1 MSFCMETWDTWVA
14 TAAKRGFESDGCDI
28 HTYEQFAGSQ
38 MDKQSIAVGK
48 NKGFPVTK
56 RTQKQRPAHRKG
68 AVENAKGS
76 GNKVVR
82 RKVNFVRDLIR
93 EVMGLAP
100 YEKRVVGSFAPASHV
115 LFFFCS
121 LQELTFL
128 FRVVE
133 ARKGEARF
141 EGC

>member
-1 MSFCMETWDTWVA
+1 METRDSWVA
-14 TAAKRGFESDGCDI
+14 TAANRGFEGDACNV
-28 HTYEQFAGSQ
+28 HTHEQFAGSQ

-56 RTQKQRPAHRKG
+56 RTQKQRPSHRKG
-68 AVENAKGS
+68 AVENTKGS

-100 YEKRVVGSFAPASHV
+100 YEKRVVGSLPPHLHV

-121 LQELTFL
+121 ERELTFL
-128 FRVVE
+128 LRVVE